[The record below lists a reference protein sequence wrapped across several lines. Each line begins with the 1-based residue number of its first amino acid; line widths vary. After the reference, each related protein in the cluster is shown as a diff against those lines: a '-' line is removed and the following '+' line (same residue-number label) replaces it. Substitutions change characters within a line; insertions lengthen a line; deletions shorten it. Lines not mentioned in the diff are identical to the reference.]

1 MKKGLPTVLIL
12 SFLIGS
18 TLYLLY
24 KSIYTKESIVPEEK
38 IVYYQVQD
46 VKIPSTFSFCGEK
59 VPLHD
64 QDVLER
70 FDRELHVNTYWHS
83 SSILMLKRANRW
95 LPKIEEILKKNKV
108 PTDFKYLPI
117 IESQLTNAISPRGAT
132 GFWQFMKPTA
142 LEVGLD
148 VSSEIDERYDP
159 LKSTYAA
166 CLYLKKAYKS
176 LGNWTNVAAAYNM
189 GVAGLKKNLQKQQV
203 TSYYD
208 LSINNETA
216 RYVFRILAIKE
227 ILENPQKYG
236 FNMSE
241 EGLYTY
247 PALKEIK
254 VTSSIEDLASFAKKN
269 GANLKLL
276 RKYNPW
282 LRSSKVSLKKGEELV
297 IKLPY

>member
-1 MKKGLPTVLIL
+1 MKKSLFTAVVLF
-12 SFLIGS
+12 FLLGS

-24 KSIYTKESIVPEEK
+24 KSIATKEKVVPEEK
-38 IVYYQVQD
+38 VIYYQVRD

-95 LPKIEEILKKNKV
+95 LPKIEEILKENDI

-142 LEVGLD
+142 IEVGLTI
-148 VSSEIDERYDP
+148 SKEIDERYDP

-166 CLYLKKAYKS
+166 CLYLKKAYKT

-189 GVAGLKKNLQKQQV
+189 GVAGLKKSLEKQQV
-203 TSYYD
+203 SSYYD
-208 LSINNETA
+208 LSINNETG

-227 ILENPQKYG
+227 ILENPEKYG

-247 PALKEIK
+247 PALKDIK
-254 VTSSIEDLASFAKKN
+254 VKASIDNLAAFAKKN

-276 RKYNPW
+276 RKHNPW
-282 LRSSKVSLKKGEELV
+282 LRSTKVSLKKGEELV
-297 IKLPY
+297 IKLP